1 MSYTRDDGT
10 AGRRV
15 QLYVLDMGSA
25 NGTFVNSQK
34 IEPQKYV
41 QLVEKVMLN
50 YFCAFLKRLLGNVFK
65 GIFQNIYMKIYMT
78 F

>member
-1 MSYTRDDGT
+1 MINLFRLVSYTRDDGT

-25 NGTFVNSQK
+25 NGTFVNSNK

-41 QLVEKVMLN
+41 QLFEKVL
-50 YFCAFLKRLLGNVFK
+50 FCLF
-65 GIFQNIYMKIYMT
+65 IIQ
-78 F
+78 

>member
-1 MSYTRDDGT
+1 MNYLDFLSMINLSRLVSYTRDDGT

-25 NGTFVNSQK
+25 NGTFVNSNK

-41 QLVEKVMLN
+41 QLFEKVLT
-50 YFCAFLKRLLGNVFK
+50 FLF
-65 GIFQNIYMKIYMT
+65 II
-78 F
+78 